1 MFKDHSSKFQGSRTE
16 KANRFFSILSN
27 PSCIVSISVSIS
39 MKAETNETWSFTA
52 FSRSKIDLKRLQDS
66 KAQWWQEAQILNYLH
81 YLAAWLSLTIANT
94 SPDKDKLNHSVWKS
108 GLSSIIHVHIHM
120 IIIRKAQTETKKKIS
135 LFFKV
140 FSGKGIIKLN

>member
-66 KAQWWQEAQILNYLH
+66 EAQWWQGAQILNYLH

-94 SPDKDKLNHSVWKS
+94 SPDKDKLNHSVEIGTCKHHPCSYSHDHHKESTNWN
-108 GLSSIIHVHIHM
+108 
-120 IIIRKAQTETKKKIS
+120 KKKIS